1 MAYNRPGRGKA
12 AGGGEPLAFRMRREG
27 RLRFMLDTT
36 GFVVLGG
43 LVALLLVAA
52 ARWSRRRRE
61 PGARDDEASAEEI
74 RAAID
79 RLEKRVEALEILLS
93 EPGERKERP

>member
-1 MAYNRPGRGKA
+1 
-12 AGGGEPLAFRMRREG
+12 
-27 RLRFMLDTT
+27 MLDTT

-43 LVALLLVAA
+43 LVALVLVAA

-61 PGARDDEASAEEI
+61 PGGRDDEASAEEI